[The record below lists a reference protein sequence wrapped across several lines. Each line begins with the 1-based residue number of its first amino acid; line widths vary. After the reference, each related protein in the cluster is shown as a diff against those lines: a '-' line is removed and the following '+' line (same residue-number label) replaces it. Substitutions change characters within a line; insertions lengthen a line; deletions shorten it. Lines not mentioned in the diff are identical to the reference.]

1 MANIEQVRDRLFSL
15 GEPDFQK
22 FSAALIPGEKRMIG
36 VRLPHLRRLAR
47 EIAASG
53 QWEEYLH
60 AAPQK
65 YFEEIMLRGMI
76 IGAARIPL
84 EERLC

>member
-53 QWEEYLH
+53 QWRNT
-60 AAPQK
+60 
-65 YFEEIMLRGMI
+65 FTLRLSNILKRSCCAG
-76 IGAARIPL
+76 
-84 EERLC
+84 